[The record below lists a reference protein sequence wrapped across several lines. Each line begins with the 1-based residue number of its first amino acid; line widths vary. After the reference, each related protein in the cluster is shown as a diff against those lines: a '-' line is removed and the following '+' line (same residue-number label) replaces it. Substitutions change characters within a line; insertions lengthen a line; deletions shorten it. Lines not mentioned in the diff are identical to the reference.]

1 MSENIIF
8 KNIFDKIS
16 ESSDNINNYF
26 KNIDR
31 YNTNIYDIISTL
43 PKYNLIIYIFI
54 IFLIY
59 NFVSKLEIRLNEI
72 LIFLICIILI
82 YFLIKK
88 DYSKFI
94 EFTDIKK
101 VQLDYI
107 HSLIFNKKFQ
117 YSIKLDSIMKPANI
131 INISYLYLNIPLV
144 DFYYNIRENT
154 RYNISGYL
162 NSIIHSNNVIG
173 LDYQSEIGLNRTYLN
188 YQTAIDETK
197 KALNELNSCIYNLP
211 STIISYNKF
220 NNSIKV
226 LHGLLNQHILN
237 MSKIFKND
245 NKVKDIN
252 IYSKPDNFYEDYF
265 VIADDDTKMKGY
277 MSVFNMF

>member
-26 KNIDR
+26 KNIDK
-31 YNTNIYDIISTL
+31 YDTNIYDIISTL

-88 DYSKFI
+88 DHSKFI

-117 YSIKLDSIMKPANI
+117 YSIKLDSIMKPPNI

-144 DFYYNIRENT
+144 DFYYNIRENS

-197 KALNELNSCIYNLP
+197 QALNELNSCIYNLP

-220 NNSIKV
+220 NDSIKI

-237 MSKIFKND
+237 MSEIFKNN
-245 NKVKDIN
+245 NKIKDIN

-265 VIADDDTKMKGY
+265 IIADDDTKMKDY

>member
-117 YSIKLDSIMKPANI
+117 YSIKLDSIMKPENI

-197 KALNELNSCIYNLP
+197 QALNELNSCIYNLP

-220 NNSIKV
+220 NDSIKI

-237 MSKIFKND
+237 MSKIFKNN
-245 NKVKDIN
+245 NKVKDID
-252 IYSKPDNFYEDYF
+252 IYSMPDNFYEDYF
-265 VIADDDTKMKGY
+265 VIADDDTKMKDY

>member
-8 KNIFDKIS
+8 KNIFDKIN

-26 KNIDR
+26 KNIDK
-31 YNTNIYDIISTL
+31 YNTNIYDIINKL

-72 LIFLICIILI
+72 LIFLICSILI

-88 DYSKFI
+88 DYSKFMQ
-94 EFTDIKK
+94 FTDNKK

-117 YSIKLDSIMKPANI
+117 YSIKLDSIMKPKNI

-144 DFYYNIRENT
+144 DFYYNIRENA

-211 STIISYNKF
+211 STVINYNKF
-220 NNSIKV
+220 NDSIKT

-245 NKVKDIN
+245 NKIKDID
-252 IYSKPDNFYEDYF
+252 IYSMPDNFYEDYF